1 MGSLLGGGGGPV
13 EGGRGSLPSLPCL
26 GGGRGGGGLC
36 TQSLITCLSYK
47 GLQGTSMLCPHDQGR

>member
-26 GGGRGGGGLC
+26 GGGGEGGPMHPVPYHLP
-36 TQSLITCLSYK
+36 LLK
-47 GLQGTSMLCPHDQGR
+47 GVTGYFMLCPHDQGR